1 MPATPPTPATF
12 FADKNRA
19 FWMLQA
25 AGWAGYLLLRAA
37 QGVANGMT
45 ISFFIPVLVSTATGY
60 SLTLVMA
67 AVYRWLILKSPLVI
81 WTGTLATVAVGVGAY
96 SIIDAWV
103 FSLINRGGVFEGG
116 LVLGTVLINGLLLGA
131 WSALYYGINFF
142 LIAERQTLQL
152 LKLEAMASSAQLA
165 MLRYHSHSRRC

>member
-19 FWMLQA
+19 FWLLQA

-67 AVYRWLILKSPLVI
+67 ALYRWLILKSPLVI
-81 WTGTLATVAVGVGAY
+81 WTGTVATVAVGVGAY

-103 FSLINRGGVFEGG
+103 FSLINRAGVFEGG
-116 LVLGTVLINGLLLGA
+116 LVLA
-131 WSALYYGINFF
+131 
-142 LIAERQTLQL
+142 
-152 LKLEAMASSAQLA
+152 
-165 MLRYHSHSRRC
+165 RRCNCSSSKRWPRPRSSPCCAISSIRISCSTR